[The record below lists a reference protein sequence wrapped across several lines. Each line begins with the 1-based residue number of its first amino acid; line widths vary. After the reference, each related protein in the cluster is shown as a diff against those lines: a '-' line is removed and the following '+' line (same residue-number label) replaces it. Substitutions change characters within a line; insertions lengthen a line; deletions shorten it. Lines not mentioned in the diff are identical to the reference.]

1 VWVVGDARTNS
12 SFSATVQLLTA
23 TANLSGMC
31 VYASNY
37 PPVGVFTTE
46 TGITFTGTPMYDLLL
61 KEADGSEKT
70 VQSGNPFLVSDE
82 YTVQSFTDAT
92 GAPGIIISHVEYCVH
107 DPGAVGDENIVLPR
121 CTSYNA
127 GWVGHEDYDP
137 MDCGHYGPG
146 RIGVE

>member
-1 VWVVGDARTNS
+1 
-12 SFSATVQLLTA
+12 
-23 TANLSGMC
+23 MC

-61 KEADGSEKT
+61 KKADGGTDT
-70 VQSGNPFLVSDE
+70 VQSGNSFFVSDDI
-82 YTVQSFTDAT
+82 TVQSFTDKT

-121 CTSYNA
+121 CISYDA
-127 GWVGHEDYDP
+127 GRVGHEGYDP
-137 MDCGHYGPG
+137 MDCGYYVAGS
-146 RIGVE
+146 IGGDVVE